1 MENPLLPS
9 SPIAAPIPPNSADR
23 YSGFTR
29 LWLAWAVAFVVIES
43 VAVWQ
48 DRKHHD
54 RVKRTLSSNARTL
67 FATDSITGIPLDAP
81 YGRLR
86 RTALLFGSVWVA
98 EHLRQQKR
106 V

>member
-1 MENPLLPS
+1 ME
-9 SPIAAPIPPNSADR
+9 PIPQDPRDE
-23 YSGFTR
+23 YSGFTW
-29 LWLAWAVAFVVIES
+29 LWAGWVVAFAVIES

-48 DRKHHD
+48 DKRHPD
-54 RVKRTLSSNARTL
+54 RVKRTLSSNARTV

-86 RTALLFGSVWVA
+86 RTALLFLMSWLS